1 MAPTRATG
9 SCSTATASARP
20 GVAMAPGSQA
30 AGYAGPLRADPLGRP
45 RLRFVALAVT
55 LGVHRD
61 HRHRARVAISH
72 HVSGRGG
79 VFLEMLSV
87 AMGGERGL
95 VVVHLEEEHVVWT
108 IGHHEDIE
116 LAAARLL
123 DGISGVLLDRL
134 DILRHFGRNDDEI
147 DRVDID

>member
-1 MAPTRATG
+1 MVTHNGSDKSTTAMAF
-9 SCSTATASARP
+9 ARP
-20 GVAMAPGSQA
+20 ERGDG
-30 AGYAGPLRADPLGRP
+30 AGNTGCGLRGLALGADPLGRP
-45 RLRFVALAVT
+45 RLRFVTLAVT

-108 IGHHEDIE
+108 IGHHEDVE

-123 DGISGVLLDRL
+123 DGI
-134 DILRHFGRNDDEI
+134 
-147 DRVDID
+147 